1 MVAYSNYFMHRQEM
15 ELIMTEKLR
24 FTAALK
30 HEPIVGKVPTFELV
44 FFLTMEAF
52 GKVHPTHR
60 YFEQWNQMTERERE
74 LQRIDVVDLYIDIA
88 KKYGH
93 SCIFFHPFRNEFD
106 EIVRALTLLRERSNN
121 EYFIVMHGDS
131 TFAIPNGDDM
141 IEVSARFFEEPEKMH
156 SIAQTNVD
164 HHIENAEKLAKIGGL
179 LDGFCMCS
187 DYCFNTSSFLSPTM
201 FGEFITPYLKR
212 ICDEYRSMGFY
223 TIKHTDGNIM
233 PIIDQIVQCGPD
245 ALHSLDPQGGVSL
258 SKVKR
263 LYGDKVALCGNVNC
277 ALLQTGTEEE
287 AAADVRRSLREG
299 MADGSGYIF
308 STSNCV
314 YTGLDLSRYE
324 MMINI
329 WKQEG
334 IYK

>member
-1 MVAYSNYFMHRQEM
+1 
-15 ELIMTEKLR
+15 MTEKQR

-30 HEPIVGKVPTFELV
+30 RQPIIGKVPTFELV

-60 YFEQWNQMTERERE
+60 YFAQWDQMSERERE
-74 LQRIDVVDLYIDIA
+74 LQRIDVADLYIDIA

-93 SCIFFHPFRNEFD
+93 SCIFFQPFRHEFD
-106 EIVRALTLLRERSNN
+106 EIVRTLTLIRERSNN
-121 EYFIVMHGDS
+121 EYFIVMHGDP
-131 TFAIPNGDDM
+131 TFAIPSGNDM
-141 IEVSARFFEEPEKMH
+141 VEESARFFEEPEEMLR
-156 SIAQTNVD
+156 IAQSNVD
-164 HHIENAEKLAKIGGL
+164 CHIDNAEKLAKIGGL

-187 DYCFNTSSFLSPTM
+187 DYCLNTNPFLSPTM
-201 FGEFITPYLKR
+201 FGEFIAPYLKK

-233 PIIDQIVQCGPD
+233 PIVDQMVQCRPD

-258 SKVKR
+258 GEVKR

-287 AAADVRRSLREG
+287 AVADVRRSLREG
-299 MADGSGYIF
+299 MDGWGYIF
-308 STSNCV
+308 CTSNCV
-314 YTGLDLSRYE
+314 YTGLDLHRYE
-324 MMINI
+324 LMMDI
-329 WKQEG
+329 WRNEG
-334 IYK
+334 IYDKRG